1 MISSTLSLPWQE
13 ATWRW
18 RGYNIQYAIAGA
30 GMPVVLVHGFGAAIG
45 HWRKNIPVL
54 AAAGYQVWAID
65 LLGFGRSD
73 KPVADYSL
81 ELWQELLT
89 EFAQAHLTTPAVWV
103 GNSIGGL
110 LCLMMAA
117 NQPDLVR
124 GAALL
129 NAAGGLNHRAGELN
143 PLLSLFLGG
152 FTRLVGAPVVGKLIF
167 NQIRRR
173 SQIKKTLEQVYC
185 DRAAITDDLVEMLY
199 QPSCDP
205 NAPYVFAKILQAP
218 AGPSP
223 EELLPRV
230 EVPLLVIWGEAD
242 PWTPIKG
249 AKIYQ
254 DQAQRLPLE
263 FLGIPQTGHCPHD
276 ERPEVVNQGILTW
289 LAANF

>member
-1 MISSTLSLPWQE
+1 GVPL
-13 ATWRW
+13 
-18 RGYNIQYAIAGA
+18 
-30 GMPVVLVHGFGAAIG
+30 VLVHGFGAAIG

-65 LLGFGRSD
+65 LLGFGRSH
-73 KPVADYSL
+73 KPTLDYSL

-89 EFAQAHLTTPAVWV
+89 EFAQAHISGASVWV

-117 NQPDLVR
+117 NQPELVR
-124 GAALL
+124 GAVLL

-143 PLLSLFLGG
+143 PLLSLILGG
-152 FTRLVGAPVVGKLIF
+152 FTRLAGAPGIGKVIF
-167 NQIRRR
+167 DQIRRR

-185 DRAAITDDLVEMLY
+185 DRTAITEELVEILY
-199 QPSCDP
+199 QPACDP
-205 NAPYVFAKILQAP
+205 NAAAVFAKILTAP
-218 AGPSP
+218 AGPRP

-230 EVPLLVIWGEAD
+230 ASPLLVIWGEAD

-254 DQAQRLPLE
+254 DQAGRLPLE
-263 FLGIPQTGHCPHD
+263 FLGIPQAGHCPHD
-276 ERPEVVNQGILTW
+276 ERPEVVNQAILTW
-289 LAANF
+289 LGRL